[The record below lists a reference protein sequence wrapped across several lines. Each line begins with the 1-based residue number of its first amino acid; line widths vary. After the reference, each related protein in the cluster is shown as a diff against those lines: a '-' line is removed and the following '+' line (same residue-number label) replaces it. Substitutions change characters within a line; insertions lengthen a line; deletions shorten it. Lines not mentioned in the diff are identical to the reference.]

1 MADRI
6 EFDYARLGPPEGARV
21 VVAGGCGGIGS
32 AIVRGCI
39 DTNLDVTVIDLPA
52 TAEANPPPNE
62 VKFVPFDAYDEESVN
77 TAFARISG
85 DGDSIDALANLVGSG
100 DPPSPLVETET
111 DSFDS
116 VISRNLRSA
125 FLIAKAAMP
134 LLRKSGHGALV
145 NTASGAAYRGLP
157 GVGSYT
163 AAKAGLIGMTK
174 TLAVENAPEVRANV
188 IAPGGVTNKVK
199 VTKGKEGEAVG
210 PNGLAVGHIL
220 KTIPLGRFADP
231 EDLVG
236 PMLFLMGPMSG
247 YMTGQVLHLSGG
259 MLTP

>member
-1 MADRI
+1 MAAPTSYN
-6 EFDYARLGPPEGARV
+6 YARLGPPEGARV

-32 AIVRGCI
+32 AVVKGCLE
-39 DTNLDVTVIDLPA
+39 TNLDVTVVDLQS
-52 TAEANPPPNE
+52 TADANPPPNR
-62 VKFVPFDAYDEESVN
+62 VKFVPFDAYDEDSVN
-77 TAFARISG
+77 EAFAQIGR
-85 DGDSIDALANLVGSG
+85 DGDSIDALINLVGSG
-100 DPPSPLVETET
+100 DPPSPLAETATE
-111 DSFDS
+111 SFDS

-125 FLIAKAAMP
+125 FLMAKASMP
-134 LLRKSGHGALV
+134 LLKKSGAGAIV

-174 TLAVENAPEVRANV
+174 TIAVENAPDVRANV

-199 VTKGKEGEAVG
+199 MTKGKDGEWIGPSGLDVG
-210 PNGLAVGHIL
+210 PIL

-236 PMLFLMGPMSG
+236 PFLFLAGPMSG
-247 YMTGQVLHLSGG
+247 YMTGQVLQLSGG

>member
-1 MADRI
+1 MGEKRD
-6 EFDYARLGPPEGARV
+6 FDWARLGPPSGARV

-39 DTNLDVTVIDLPA
+39 VTKLDVTVIDLPA

-62 VKFVPFDAYDEESVN
+62 VKFVPFDAYDEASVKA
-77 TAFARISG
+77 AFARISE
-85 DGDSIDALANLVGSG
+85 DGESIDALANLVGSG
-100 DPPSPLVETET
+100 DPPSPLAETAT

-125 FLIAKAAMP
+125 FLMAKSAMP
-134 LLRKSGHGALV
+134 LLKKSGHGAIV

-157 GVGSYT
+157 GVGSYS
-163 AAKAGLIGMTK
+163 AAKAGLIGLTK

-199 VTKGKEGEAVG
+199 VTDKEAIG
-210 PNGLAVGHIL
+210 PAGLPVGHIL
-220 KTIPLGRFADP
+220 KTIPMGRFADP
-231 EDLVG
+231 EDIVG